1 MGDTGPCGPCSEIHS
16 DFGERSECTSKVCD
30 PSCDCGR
37 WLEIWN
43 LVFMQFDRDAAG
55 EMTPLP
61 RPSIDTGA
69 GLERLAAVIQGVST
83 NYETDLFRPI
93 VARAE
98 EIADVAKG
106 EDPEKDV
113 SLNVVAD
120 HCRALCF
127 LIGDGVLP
135 ANEGRGYVLRRILR
149 RAARHG
155 WLLGIERPFLFQVTD
170 AVIDEMVPAFPEL
183 AERRAFITT
192 RVEREEGRFLETLS
206 KGMGLLEGEIERL
219 AAEKQKTLSGASIF
233 KLYDTFGF
241 PVDLTADILRGHGL
255 DLDQAGF
262 DSAMQAQRERARAA
276 WKGSGDER
284 IGEIYGRIA
293 SDVAT
298 AFLGH
303 DTLDLPSHVRAL
315 IVDGESR
322 DVVREGEEVG
332 VVVEE
337 TPFYAESGGQVGDR
351 GTIVAPAGRVE
362 VRDTQR
368 PSGELVVHR
377 GRVVEG
383 ALNVEERVELA
394 VDAEAR
400 AATVRNHSGTHLL
413 HAALRGVLG
422 PQAMQ
427 KGSLVAPGRLRF
439 DFTHDAPLSEEE
451 MREIEDLVNGWIEA
465 NASARTRETS
475 YEEAIE
481 AGAMAIFEEKYGD
494 RVRVVS
500 FGDFSTELC
509 GGTHAKATGEIGM
522 FKLLSESGIAAG
534 VRRIEALTG
543 LGAFEYMREQE
554 ASLRRVAG
562 LLKTSAA
569 DVPERVEKLLTERRE
584 LEREIEKLRAEQRGA
599 ASSDLTERVKEV
611 AGTKVVAA
619 RVDSV
624 VGDDLRTMVDELRDK
639 LRSGVVLLASEKKGR
654 VTLALGVTADLTGRF
669 RAGDLVREVARVV
682 GGKGGGRADFAQA
695 GGKDASKL
703 DEAFE
708 RLEALIAEG

>member
-1 MGDTGPCGPCSEIHS
+1 
-16 DFGERSECTSKVCD
+16 
-30 PSCDCGR
+30 
-37 WLEIWN
+37 
-43 LVFMQFDRDAAG
+43 
-55 EMTPLP
+55 
-61 RPSIDTGA
+61 
-69 GLERLAAVIQGVST
+69 
-83 NYETDLFRPI
+83 
-93 VARAE
+93 
-98 EIADVAKG
+98 
-106 EDPEKDV
+106 
-113 SLNVVAD
+113 
-120 HCRALCF
+120 
-127 LIGDGVLP
+127 
-135 ANEGRGYVLRRILR
+135 
-149 RAARHG
+149 
-155 WLLGIERPFLFQVTD
+155 
-170 AVIDEMVPAFPEL
+170 
-183 AERRAFITT
+183 
-192 RVEREEGRFLETLS
+192 
-206 KGMGLLEGEIERL
+206 MGLLEGEIEQL
-219 AAEKQKTLSGASIF
+219 AAAKQKTLSGASVF

-293 SDVAT
+293 SDLAT

-322 DVVREGEEVG
+322 DVAREGEEVG

-368 PSGELVVHR
+368 PSGELVVHQ

-413 HAALRGVLG
+413 HAALRRVLG

-465 NASARTRETS
+465 NAPARTRETS
-475 YEEAIE
+475 YDEAIE

-509 GGTHAKATGEIGM
+509 GGTHAKATGEIGL

-543 LGAFEYMREQE
+543 LGAFEHMREQE

-569 DVPERVEKLLTERRE
+569 DVPERVEKLLAERRE

-599 ASSDLTERVKEV
+599 ASSDLTEKVKEL

-619 RVDSV
+619 RVDGV
-624 VGDDLRTMVDELRDK
+624 EGDDLRTMVDELRDK

-654 VTLALGVTADLTGRF
+654 VTLALGVTPDLTERF